1 LSLAWREARGTVAAA
16 PSLPVNVA
24 RSVRDGILMAMAIL
38 PSILSIGLLG
48 LVLATYTPVFDWL
61 GYVFYPVTW
70 ALQVPDAL
78 LVAKASSLGIAEMFL
93 PALLVVEA
101 APVVKFIVAVV
112 SVAQIIFFS
121 ALVPCLV
128 ATDIPISVPKL
139 LVIWFERVVLTLL
152 IVTPVAFL
160 LF

>member
-1 LSLAWREARGTVAAA
+1 LLVNIWRN
-16 PSLPVNVA
+16 L
-24 RSVRDGILMAMAIL
+24 RDGVLMAMAIL

-48 LVLATYTPVFDWL
+48 LVLATYTAVFDWL
-61 GYVFYPVTW
+61 GYLFFYPVTW

-78 LVAKASSLGIAEMFL
+78 LVAKASALGVAEMFL
-93 PALLVVEA
+93 PALLVA
-101 APVVKFIVAVV
+101 DAGMQVKFIVAVV
-112 SVAQIIFFS
+112 SVSQIIFFS

-128 ATDIPISVPKL
+128 ATDIPLSIPKL

-152 IVTPVAFL
+152 IVTPVAYL